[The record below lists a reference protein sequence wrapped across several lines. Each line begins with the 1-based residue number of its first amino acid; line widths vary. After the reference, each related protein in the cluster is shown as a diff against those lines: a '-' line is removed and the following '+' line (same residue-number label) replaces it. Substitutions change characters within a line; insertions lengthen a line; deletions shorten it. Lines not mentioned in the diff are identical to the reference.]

1 MSNLVLDT
9 IMKRRSVRSYKE
21 GQIKEEDLQAILNA
35 GIQAPSAN
43 NCQPWYFTVIQDSN
57 FIQYMNEKSK
67 EIMINSED
75 EMISNA
81 GKGNVNLF
89 YNAPTLIIVSGKEN
103 EISAKVDCAAAIENM
118 LLAAESLEIGG
129 VWIGMLR
136 FFISDNKEVK
146 KLNIPDGYRPLYAVA
161 LGYKK
166 DDITLSKGQRNKDV
180 VGYIR

>member
-9 IMKRRSVRSYKE
+9 IMKRRSTRSYKE
-21 GQIKEEDLQAILNA
+21 EQIKEDDLQSILDA

-43 NCQPWYFTVIQDSN
+43 NCQSWHFTVIQN
-57 FIQYMNEKSK
+57 KEFIQYMNEKSK

-75 EMISNA
+75 KRISDA

-89 YNAPTLIIVSGKEN
+89 YDAPTLIIVSGNED
-103 EISAKVDCAAAIENM
+103 EISAKVDCSAAIENM
-118 LLAAESLEIGG
+118 LLAGESLEIGG

-136 FFISDNKEVK
+136 FFISDNKEVR
-146 KLNIPDGYRPLYAVA
+146 KLNIPNGFRPFYAVA

-166 DDITLSKGQRNKDV
+166 HDAVSGPGKRNKDV
-180 VGYIR
+180 LNYIR

>member
-21 GQIKEEDLQAILNA
+21 EQLKEEDLQAILDA

-43 NCQPWYFTVIQDSN
+43 NCQPWHFTVIQDKE
-57 FIQYMNEKSK
+57 FIEYMNEKSK
-67 EIMINSED
+67 EIMIDSD
-75 EMISNA
+75 DDTISTA

-89 YNAPTLIIVSGKEN
+89 YNAPTLIIVAGNEN
-103 EISAKVDCAAAIENM
+103 EVSAKVDCSAAIENM
-118 LLAAESLEIGG
+118 LIAAESLNIGG

-146 KLNIPDGYRPLYAVA
+146 KLNIRDGFRPFYAVA

-166 DDITLSKGQRNKDV
+166 DDAVSGPTKRNTDV
-180 VGYIR
+180 ISYIR

>member
-9 IMKRRSVRSYKE
+9 IMKRRSVRSYKDD
-21 GQIKEEDLQAILNA
+21 QIKEDELQAILDA

-43 NCQPWYFTVIQDSN
+43 NCQPWYFTVIQDN
-57 FIQYMNEKSK
+57 VFIQYMNEKSK

-75 EMISNA
+75 ERISNA

-103 EISAKVDCAAAIENM
+103 EVSAKVDSSAAIENM
-118 LLAAESLEIGG
+118 LLAAESLGIGG
-129 VWIGMLR
+129 VWIGMIR

-146 KLNIPDGYRPLYAVA
+146 KLNIPDGYRPFYAVA

-166 DDITLSKGQRNKDV
+166 DDAISGPTKRNKDV